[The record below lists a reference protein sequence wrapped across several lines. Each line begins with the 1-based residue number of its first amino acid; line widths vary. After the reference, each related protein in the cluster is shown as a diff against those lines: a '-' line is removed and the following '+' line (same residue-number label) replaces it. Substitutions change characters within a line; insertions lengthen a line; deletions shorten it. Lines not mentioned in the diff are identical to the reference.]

1 MTGKHDPFALAE
13 NSFHGAGKTL
23 EEAIADA
30 WEHAKEKHAAA
41 GIYRVVDIYIATE
54 NPIREYSVV
63 IGSGG

>member
-1 MTGKHDPFALAE
+1 MAEKHDPFALAE
-13 NSFHGAGKTL
+13 KTFHGAGKTL

-30 WEHAKEKHAAA
+30 WEHAKERRADP
-41 GIYRVVDIYIATE
+41 GIYRVVDIYLATE